1 VHRSPIH
8 VENAQL
14 PPKGAAKGTPGH
26 DKDTMQTKILPINLI
41 SPNSTKHVQMTP
53 TTLQE
58 QAIRFEKPKP
68 PLINS
73 NVNLLPGTKMTLP
86 RVQNTSSILKKTQNK
101 APTPPKTEKN
111 SPSVPFVNPFPKVLH
126 TTTKPNPKR
135 NPDPEKVSQA

>member
-1 VHRSPIH
+1 
-8 VENAQL
+8 
-14 PPKGAAKGTPGH
+14 
-26 DKDTMQTKILPINLI
+26 
-41 SPNSTKHVQMTP
+41 MTP
-53 TTLQE
+53 TTLQD

-68 PLINS
+68 PSINS

-111 SPSVPFVNPFPKVLH
+111 SPSVPFVNTVVNAFPKTVH